1 MKLVKLLLIFCVVVG
16 LSACGKPDITCD
28 DPSPYKLAVEGNRVQ
43 VPSDLSVPNPG
54 MEMPLP
60 EVSPRPPR
68 PEGSPCLD
76 HPPGSTVEG
85 R

>member
-1 MKLVKLLLIFCVVVG
+1 MRLVKFLLVFCVVVG
-16 LSACGKPDITCD
+16 LAACGKPDLTCD
-28 DPSPYKLAVEGNRVQ
+28 DPSPYKLAAEGKRVE
-43 VPSDLSVPNPG
+43 VPSDLTAPNPG

-76 HPPGSTVEG
+76 QPPQ
-85 R
+85 